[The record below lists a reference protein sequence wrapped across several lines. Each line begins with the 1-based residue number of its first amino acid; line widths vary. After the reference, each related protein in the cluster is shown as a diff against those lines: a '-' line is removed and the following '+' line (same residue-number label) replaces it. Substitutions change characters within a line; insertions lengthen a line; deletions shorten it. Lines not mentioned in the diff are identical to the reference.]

1 MSKTHLIAGLLIAGV
16 IVAPVFAQTTTVSL
30 TPQQVVAARQA
41 SFDMSSATFG
51 AILKAAKE
59 GADAKTESQPAAAL
73 ASWAK
78 VLPSLFPAGTGVGQT
93 PMESKAKLDI
103 WTDRAGF
110 EKAAANYVTATAT
123 LSSLAEANNT
133 AGFTAQLDEVKKAC
147 GGCHKP
153 YRER

>member
-1 MSKTHLIAGLLIAGV
+1 MSKIHLIAGFLLAGV
-16 IVAPVFAQTTTVSL
+16 VVAPVFAQTAAVSL
-30 TPQQVVAARQA
+30 TPQQIVAARQA

-51 AILKAAKE
+51 AILKAAKD

-73 ASWAK
+73 ALWAK
-78 VLPSLFPAGTGVGQT
+78 VLPSLFPAGTGEGQT

-103 WTDRAGF
+103 WADRAGF
-110 EKAAANYVTATAT
+110 EKAAASYVAATAT

-133 AGFTAQLDEVKKAC
+133 AGFSAQLDEVKKAC
-147 GGCHKP
+147 GGCHKA